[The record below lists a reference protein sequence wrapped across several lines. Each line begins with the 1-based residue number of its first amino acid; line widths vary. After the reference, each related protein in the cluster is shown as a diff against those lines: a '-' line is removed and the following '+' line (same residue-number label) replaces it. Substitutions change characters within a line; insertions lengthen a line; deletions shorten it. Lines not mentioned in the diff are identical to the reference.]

1 MPSVLSPATLFARAD
16 QARAVCGICSE
27 PGDSSLFARAPGEG
41 GGVPDNSRFNLVEFN
56 IITDTCRT
64 TSDGGAIEMLGSGDP
79 ATARLPPAQL
89 AFPKRQSLV
98 SKHSARLPGPCIAQF
113 GLFVPRVL

>member
-1 MPSVLSPATLFARAD
+1 M
-16 QARAVCGICSE
+16 CSE
-27 PGDSSLFARAPGEG
+27 PEPGDLSLFARAPGEG

-79 ATARLPPAQL
+79 ATARLPPPRSWPS
-89 AFPKRQSLV
+89 PKYSHLV